1 MTSLLLI
8 PLMLLTADEPR
19 WEFST
24 EDTGVKIYG
33 RKRPESE
40 IREMKAM
47 GLVDATPQEIWHAV
61 RDLEHYT
68 KTMPY
73 MEEAKILSRDADDKI
88 ILFYSKIN
96 TPLVDRRDYI
106 IKLLDESEWKEG
118 KGFMKVSWT
127 VVNDK
132 DDLMPV
138 KGDVV
143 RVRVN
148 DGYWLL
154 EPREDGK
161 KTFVTYYIYTSPGG
175 AIPNFIANKG
185 NSIAVPKVFDAIR
198 TTVANDRK
206 AAAAAKK

>member
-8 PLMLLTADEPR
+8 PLMLLSADEPR
-19 WEFST
+19 WELSA

-33 RKRPESE
+33 RKHGDSE

-47 GLVDATPQEIWHAV
+47 GLIDATPQEIWSAV

-73 MEEAKILSRDADDKI
+73 MEEAKVLSREPEDKV

-106 IKLLDESEWKEG
+106 IRLVDESDWKDG
-118 KGFMKVSWT
+118 NGFRKVSWT

-132 DDLMPV
+132 DDLVPV
-138 KGDVV
+138 KKDVV

-154 EPREDGK
+154 EPREEGK

-175 AIPNFIANKG
+175 SIPNFIANKG

-198 TTVANDRK
+198 KTVANER
-206 AAAAAKK
+206 AAAKKK